1 MKVLNLV
8 LPNVSLGRIDSST
21 LSRNK
26 TEVSLSGDL
35 GQPGLVG
42 WEGASPGGEMQ
53 VLALPRP
60 FTTIQPRLCAR

>member
-26 TEVSLSGDL
+26 AEVSLSEDL
-35 GQPGLVG
+35 GQLGLVG
-42 WEGASPGGEMQ
+42 RKAAAPGGNAG
-53 VLALPRP
+53 VSSASA

>member
-26 TEVSLSGDL
+26 TEVSLSEGL

-42 WEGASPGGEMQ
+42 GRAAAPGGNAGVYHYPAE
-53 VLALPRP
+53 ALCEV
-60 FTTIQPRLCAR
+60 TGT